1 MSSVYRLKGPRK
13 QTNHKQSKRVS
24 FDRTELRVLLNEYS
38 RRVAAGEWRDYAID
52 HGRDRA
58 VFSVFRH
65 TAEHPLYSIEKLP
78 GHSGKGG
85 RYGLLRGPIRL
96 KQDTNLVKILGSIER
111 RPNLI
116 SIG

>member
-1 MSSVYRLKGPRK
+1 MSSVHNLKTRRK
-13 QTNHKQSKRVS
+13 QTNSKQAKRVS

-38 RRVAAGEWRDYAID
+38 RRVATGEWRDYAID

-78 GHSGKGG
+78 GKGGKGG
-85 RYGLLRGPIRL
+85 RYGLLRGPVRL
-96 KQDTNLVKILGSIER
+96 HQDASLANVLGAIER
-111 RPNLI
+111 RPHLI
-116 SIG
+116 SVR

>member
-1 MSSVYRLKGPRK
+1 MSSLHSLKTRSK
-13 QTNHKQSKRVS
+13 HTKRVS
-24 FDRTELRVLLNEYS
+24 FDRKELRVLLNEYS

-78 GHSGKGG
+78 GTAVRADAMDCCAGRSGCARTPVWPTSSVPSNGV
-85 RYGLLRGPIRL
+85 P
-96 KQDTNLVKILGSIER
+96 T
-111 RPNLI
+111 
-116 SIG
+116 

>member
-1 MSSVYRLKGPRK
+1 MSSVYRLKGPSK
-13 QTNHKQSKRVS
+13 QPNNKQSKRVS

-78 GHSGKGG
+78 GHGRNGG

-96 KQDTNLVKILGSIER
+96 KQDTNLAKILGSIER

>member
-1 MSSVYRLKGPRK
+1 MSSFHRVKASNRQIVGKP
-13 QTNHKQSKRVS
+13 TKRVS
-24 FDRTELRVLLNEYS
+24 FDRSELRILLNEYS

-78 GHSGKGG
+78 GNGG
-85 RYGLLRGPIRL
+85 RYGLLRGPVRL
-96 KQDTNLVKILGSIER
+96 RQDSSLDKILHSIER
-111 RPNLI
+111 RPHLI

>member
-1 MSSVYRLKGPRK
+1 MSSLHNLKARNKRSNKK
-13 QTNHKQSKRVS
+13 QVKTIS
-24 FDRTELRVLLNEYS
+24 FDRNELRILLNEYS

-65 TAEHPLYSIEKLP
+65 TAEHPLYSIEKLTTNIE
-78 GHSGKGG
+78 KTR

-96 KQDTNLVKILGSIER
+96 SQDTSLVNLLSTIEK

>member
-1 MSSVYRLKGPRK
+1 MSSLHNLKARSK
-13 QTNHKQSKRVS
+13 QTKQVS
-24 FDRTELRVLLNEYS
+24 FDRGELRVLLNEYS

-78 GHSGKGG
+78 ENGGKGG
-85 RYGLLRGPIRL
+85 RYGLLRGPVRL
-96 KQDTNLVKILGSIER
+96 RQDASLANILGAIER
-111 RPNLI
+111 RPRLI

>member
-1 MSSVYRLKGPRK
+1 MSSLHRLKAQNSKR
-13 QTNHKQSKRVS
+13 SKRVS
-24 FDRTELRVLLNEYS
+24 FDQSELRVLLNEYS

-58 VFSVFRH
+58 LFSVFRH

-78 GHSGKGG
+78 ASGGKKGH
-85 RYGLLRGPIRL
+85 YGLLRGSIRL
-96 KQDTNLVKILGSIER
+96 RQDASLANILGAIER
-111 RPNLI
+111 RPHLV

>member
-1 MSSVYRLKGPRK
+1 MSSLHSLKAH
-13 QTNHKQSKRVS
+13 HKQSKRVS
-24 FDRTELRVLLNEYS
+24 FDRNELRVLLNEYS

-52 HGRDRA
+52 HGSERA

-78 GHSGKGG
+78 GSGGKGG
-85 RYGLLRGPIRL
+85 RYGLLRGPVRL
-96 KQDTNLVKILGSIER
+96 RQDANLAKLIGGIER
-111 RPNLI
+111 RPRLI

>member
-1 MSSVYRLKGPRK
+1 MSSLHSLQAQGK
-13 QTNHKQSKRVS
+13 QAKRVS
-24 FDRTELRVLLNEYS
+24 FDRYELRVLLNEYS

-65 TAEHPLYSIEKLP
+65 TAEHPLYSIEKVP
-78 GHSGKGG
+78 GHGGKGR

-96 KQDTNLVKILGSIER
+96 RQDANLDKILGSIER
-111 RPNLI
+111 RPRLI

>member
-1 MSSVYRLKGPRK
+1 MSSLHSFKVHSK
-13 QTNHKQSKRVS
+13 QAKPAKRVS
-24 FDRTELRVLLNEYS
+24 FDRSELRVLLNEYS

-78 GHSGKGG
+78 GKGG
-85 RYGLLRGPIRL
+85 KAERYGLLRGPVRL
-96 KQDTNLVKILGSIER
+96 RQDASLAKILGAIER
-111 RPNLI
+111 RPHLI